1 MTFSRTKYI
10 IQPFKFPWV
19 HHPSVYC
26 AHLTIIFHA
35 SLSCAFLFRMNISSL
50 HHSFTSSSHS
60 LFGRSLFVFPFISPN
75 ITSFT
80 SLLFFILQMCPN
92 KFNLLSWILCKM
104 FLLLPIL
111 FLISS
116 FVIFFAILH
125 LEFFDSISSQ
135 MPSVLVFFLQHPR
148 FTCIQ
153 YYADYADYHNVS
165 FGLYANVF
173 AFPYVLELC
182 HYSCCSSYLLAPVVA
197 MC

>member
-1 MTFSRTKYI
+1 
-10 IQPFKFPWV
+10 
-19 HHPSVYC
+19 
-26 AHLTIIFHA
+26 
-35 SLSCAFLFRMNISSL
+35 MNISSL

-80 SLLFFILQMCPN
+80 SLLSSILQMCPN

-135 MPSVLVFFLQHPR
+135 MPSVCSCLFLQRPR

-182 HYSCCSSYLLAPVVA
+182 HYSCCSYCPSSYLLAPVVV